1 MVAAACGNSEPRGTV
16 TASSGGSTGTTGGA
30 SAGGASATGGVTST
44 GTQAPARAS
53 VNGTIKGVPFVATGG
68 ATRRFYWTGDAVVDG
83 GPVQGAML
91 AGVSIAIGDYTNLC
105 TAVRDTARPI
115 LEFYL
120 RAATAELAPGTFPL
134 VNSPVEGGT
143 DAPAEGTLNY
153 FVLYTDAC
161 SVSNQDS
168 AISGSVILTRVT
180 STRLEGTFTAMLET
194 SGAIS
199 GDFALDECASAKPYP
214 DDSDPTMACGVF

>member
-1 MVAAACGNSEPRGTV
+1 MSIGTV
-16 TASSGGSTGTTGGA
+16 ST
-30 SAGGASATGGVTST
+30 
-44 GTQAPARAS
+44 
-53 VNGTIKGVPFVATGG
+53 
-68 ATRRFYWTGDAVVDG
+68 
-83 GPVQGAML
+83 
-91 AGVSIAIGDYTNLC
+91 
-105 TAVRDTARPI
+105 
-115 LEFYL
+115 
-120 RAATAELAPGTFPL
+120 
-134 VNSPVEGGT
+134 
-143 DAPAEGTLNY
+143 EGTLNY

-180 STRLEGTFTAMLET
+180 STRLEGTFTATLET